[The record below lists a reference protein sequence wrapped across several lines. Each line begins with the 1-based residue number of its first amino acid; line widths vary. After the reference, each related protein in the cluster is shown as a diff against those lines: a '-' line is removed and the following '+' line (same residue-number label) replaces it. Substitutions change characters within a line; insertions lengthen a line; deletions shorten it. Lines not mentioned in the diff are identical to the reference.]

1 MANKGRPLEWNLR
14 ERIKALVADGNSRR
28 EIARDLRLSRNTVA
42 KYAGAKA
49 KPTSD

>member
-28 EIARDLRLSRNTVA
+28 EIARALNVSKNTVT
-42 KYAGAKA
+42 KYAGRATFA
-49 KPTSD
+49 G